1 MEYQYDI
8 ESIFKMLPHRYPF
21 LMIDRVIDFTPNE
34 KITALKNVTINEPFF
49 QGHFPQKPVM
59 PGVMIVEAMAQ
70 AGGLLVQASLPP
82 ETWGRKISYF
92 MGMDK
97 VRFRRQVVPGD
108 QLIFKVQIL
117 KQRARAIKITGVA
130 EVDGKVVA
138 QAELMATGV

>member
-1 MEYQYDI
+1 MDYPYDI

-21 LMIDRVIDFTPNE
+21 LMIDRVLAFTPDE
-34 KITALKNVTINEPFF
+34 KITALKNVTINEPYF

-70 AGGLLVQASLPP
+70 AGGLLAQASMPP
-82 ETWGRKISYF
+82 EEWGQELYYF
-92 MGMDK
+92 MGMDQ
-97 VRFRRQVVPGD
+97 VRFRQQVVPGD
-108 QLIFKVQIL
+108 QLILKVRIL
-117 KQRARAIKITGVA
+117 KKRARAIKIAGVA